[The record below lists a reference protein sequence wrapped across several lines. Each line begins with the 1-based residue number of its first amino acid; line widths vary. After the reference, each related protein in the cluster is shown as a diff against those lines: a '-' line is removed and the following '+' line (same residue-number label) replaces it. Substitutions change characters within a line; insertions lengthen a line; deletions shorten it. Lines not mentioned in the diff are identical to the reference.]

1 MKHLKKYNESINIDE
16 LIEYVKDC
24 FIEFQ
29 DDSKYDFS
37 ISLPTADDKKNAYCV
52 IKIDII
58 PTPIESDRLYSISKL
73 VKNSELLNEF
83 YLDVENSIDKV
94 KTKHP
99 EIYDECEE
107 FTYYK
112 ASNKEG
118 NKYIIINL
126 LLSRIFQVD
135 KSKINK

>member
-1 MKHLKKYNESINIDE
+1 MKHLKKYNESIQIDE
-16 LIEYVKDC
+16 FIEYVKDC

-37 ISLPTADDKKNAYCV
+37 ISLPTDDDKKNTYCI

-58 PTPIESDRLYSISKL
+58 PSPIERDRLYSISKL
-73 VKNSELLNEF
+73 VKNFESLNEF
-83 YLDVENSIDKV
+83 YLNVENSIDKV

-126 LLSRIFQVD
+126 LLSRFFQVD
-135 KSKINK
+135 KSRINK